1 MEENF
6 FSVSEFSFGTVVGTV
21 CLNLGTELRLRL
33 PGLVNRCIFL
43 IPKKVFIILPI
54 ETTGCFPKKG
64 GLMIQDLSS
73 RDQMNGYPRLRRM
86 ERPTDMI

>member
-64 GLMIQDLSS
+64 GLRILNRFDSYCLKEHLDGSKLGKNM
-73 RDQMNGYPRLRRM
+73 
-86 ERPTDMI
+86 